1 MNKFGQNAVE
11 IKLLIDRFGT
21 LDFLEKKAL
30 LTSLLYFIMQSK
42 PTNDDIQ
49 PAISASKLKPTFT
62 PCVLLRK
69 GVATH
74 NLNCIIELP
83 ENELTKAYTLLLS
96 LFRIAY
102 GRRYDVEKGHPG
114 KWWYWNLSDED
125 NIEAIKMSKRQ

>member
-1 MNKFGQNAVE
+1 
-11 IKLLIDRFGT
+11 
-21 LDFLEKKAL
+21 
-30 LTSLLYFIMQSK
+30 MQSK